1 MKKFIFLTG
10 TLFSFFINSSDLIEQ
25 LKLPSNARSPRP
37 LSKEASLLRTYNHK
51 IRVLSEDHNTEHS
64 RQALCDLERFLRH
77 SVKLD
82 LVDYGLDV
90 EGIKSKLELIKKL
103 REGCNRAST
112 SQDIADVENQSPQ
125 KVNYEFL
132 QNKNFVPCRDR
143 YSCSCNQVV
152 VQLLNGIAVDDEDG
166 IYAVA
171 HFVKNNVESW
181 PHISEILACEI
192 FLDTQLV
199 AKTGKLRRVLQKLLN
214 EAHLSS
220 FEKICFYQWLASK
233 KARIHRV
240 EKAEFYRW
248 LSDRNKKLASSSSLS
263 DADVKYEI

>member
-1 MKKFIFLTG
+1 M
-10 TLFSFFINSSDLIEQ
+10 Q
-25 LKLPSNARSPRP
+25 L
-37 LSKEASLLRTYNHK
+37 Y
-51 IRVLSEDHNTEHS
+51 
-64 RQALCDLERFLRH
+64 
-77 SVKLD
+77 
-82 LVDYGLDV
+82 
-90 EGIKSKLELIKKL
+90 
-103 REGCNRAST
+103 
-112 SQDIADVENQSPQ
+112 
-125 KVNYEFL
+125 
-132 QNKNFVPCRDR
+132 
-143 YSCSCNQVV
+143 QVV
-152 VQLLNGIAVDDEDG
+152 IELLNGIAVNDEDG

-181 PHISEILACEI
+181 PHISEILAYEI

-248 LSDRNKKLASSSSLS
+248 LSDRNKKLTSSSSLS